1 MKTHTQRNN
10 KKNLSCGL
18 KCNNHYYSKK
28 KKKLPGLLG
37 LLSHS
42 HWYILYFL
50 TNHSHQFPA
59 YQTTKAPSEEAHSF
73 LLVLIN
79 H

>member
-1 MKTHTQRNN
+1 MKTHTHRETTKKKSFLWIKMQQSLLFK
-10 KKNLSCGL
+10 KKN
-18 KCNNHYYSKK
+18 
-28 KKKLPGLLG
+28 LPGLLG

-73 LLVLIN
+73 L
-79 H
+79 